1 MDRSGVE
8 KGAETPLICKHF
20 GTCGG
25 CAFQDLAEDAYRSR
39 KRAQVADALR
49 GHGIEASVDDVK
61 SVPPHSRRRATLKV
75 AKLSGAA
82 VIGFHAASSHRIVD
96 MRECRVLTP
105 NMLAMVQ
112 ALRDLMH
119 DVLREG
125 EKADLNVTE
134 TETGFDILLKWPR
147 KPGSDLIVQTA
158 RWSDRRGIARIVSGN
173 EIVVSLAPPTVS
185 LAGVSVKIPPGAF
198 LQPTIEGEIILQS
211 LVHATLSRFKN
222 IVDLFAGCGTFTFAL
237 AGQARV
243 RAVDSDMAMLNALAE
258 ASRQNS
264 GLKQISTERRNL
276 FKHPLQP
283 SELSGHDAVILDPPR
298 AGANAQVRALA
309 EARIPKIVYVSCDA
323 GTFGRDAAV
332 LLHEGYRI
340 SSVTPV
346 DQFLWSEHIELVSS
360 FELPG

>member
-1 MDRSGVE
+1 
-8 KGAETPLICKHF
+8 
-20 GTCGG
+20 
-25 CAFQDLAEDAYRSR
+25 
-39 KRAQVADALR
+39 
-49 GHGIEASVDDVK
+49 
-61 SVPPHSRRRATLKV
+61 
-75 AKLSGAA
+75 
-82 VIGFHAASSHRIVD
+82 